1 MSNVLILEDDEL
13 HRKVIQILCKRLNC
27 SVAMYSK
34 PSHAI
39 EQDMITHADLIICD
53 YNMEDETALVLLEYL
68 KSNDIHKKV
77 IINSGNPSCM
87 NEINEKGYASF
98 VTKYTCKFISLSL
111 LKKYL

>member
-68 KSNDIHKKV
+68 KSNNIYKKV

-87 NEINEKGYASF
+87 NEINEKGYANF
-98 VTKYTCKFISLSL
+98 VAKYTCKFISLSL